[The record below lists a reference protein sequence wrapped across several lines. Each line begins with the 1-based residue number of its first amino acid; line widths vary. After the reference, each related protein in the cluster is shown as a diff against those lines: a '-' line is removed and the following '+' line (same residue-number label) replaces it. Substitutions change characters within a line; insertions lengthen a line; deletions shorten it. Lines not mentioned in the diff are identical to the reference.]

1 MGQVWEKVKGSE
13 MERDKGL
20 KACHVGGHKE
30 LAKAFHM
37 QLEFGHMP

>member
-13 MERDKGL
+13 MEGDQGL
-20 KACHVGGHKE
+20 EACHVGGHKE

-37 QLEFGHMP
+37 WLELGYTP

>member
-13 MERDKGL
+13 MEGDQGL
-20 KACHVGGHKE
+20 KACHAGGHKE